1 MSSCK
6 PKHFVL
12 FRLCPLIRVA
22 SLSFLCVCV
31 KIEKLVNCEDR
42 LDNDDPA
49 LLRHGEFL
57 RAKLFSWQEF

>member
-1 MSSCK
+1 MSAHSSG
-6 PKHFVL
+6 F
-12 FRLCPLIRVA
+12 
-22 SLSFLCVCV
+22 SFFPLCVCV